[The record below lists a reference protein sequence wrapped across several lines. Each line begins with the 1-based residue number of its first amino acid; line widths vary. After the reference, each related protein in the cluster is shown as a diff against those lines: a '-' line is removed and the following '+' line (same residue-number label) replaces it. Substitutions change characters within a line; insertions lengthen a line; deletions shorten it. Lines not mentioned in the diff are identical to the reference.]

1 MAQTSNQVIPGTLEN
16 PSPRIQILS
25 ISDSILRATAS
36 PDHVLEV
43 RMPLFSKARPRLT
56 RFGKAY
62 MPQAYKDSQAEMRR
76 QLASQWTDEPLT
88 GPMALYLRVYGEGRG
103 DTDNIA
109 GAIMDAANGILWT
122 DDRVSIISTL
132 VVEWVKASKADSR
145 WIIQIAELT

>member
-1 MAQTSNQVIPGTLEN
+1 
-16 PSPRIQILS
+16 
-25 ISDSILRATAS
+25 
-36 PDHVLEV
+36 
-43 RMPLFSKARPRLT
+43 
-56 RFGKAY
+56 
-62 MPQAYKDSQAEMRR
+62 MPQAYRDSQAEMRR